1 VLTEK
6 QRIIASLGSSLQRY
20 AEHLT
25 ETECDELQA
34 GWGHLLRELVAR
46 SNFPKLGGG
55 GRRAQGR
62 VQQPTRVYTE
72 PHAPAGMSPAAQ
84 AAYKAIRQGKG
95 KGRGKRV
102 QQGRAQTG
110 KGTASGQ

>member
-1 VLTEK
+1 MYGCVISMLMAW
-6 QRIIASLGSSLQRY
+6 RR
-20 AEHLT
+20 
-25 ETECDELQA
+25 QA
-34 GWGHLLRELVAR
+34 AVRQLNAV
-46 SNFPKLGGG
+46 NFPKLGGG

-62 VQQPTRVYTE
+62 LQQPTRVYTE

-102 QQGRAQTG
+102 QRGRAQTG